1 MINPVWF
8 TVVRQLMS
16 SCSYKGNKF
25 SVHIN
30 AARSERRRKHALR
43 SLRGRD
49 HAQLH
54 RERDGQERRDAGPHR
69 QHQVRDTDTRILCLA
84 VAVFVMSLNIEH
96 YDTRRQQ
103 NEVWIETSPTAVLS
117 LSSKKIHMYFKIRMK
132 IQSCGSGVTAVL
144 VPKSISLIT
153 SALAGLAL
161 SPTCVY
167 VGGVERV
174 DGWLAVCMFPRSMG
188 GMRNEWCHS
197 RTGGRGGEGGVKHVT
212 WSQTMANYSQF
223 VILLYIMY
231 HYPLSSGN

>member
-1 MINPVWF
+1 MNITTLDV
-8 TVVRQLMS
+8 
-16 SCSYKGNKF
+16 NKMKYELKP
-25 SVHIN
+25 
-30 AARSERRRKHALR
+30 ARRLCCLWVRRR
-43 SLRGRD
+43 
-49 HAQLH
+49 
-54 RERDGQERRDAGPHR
+54 
-69 QHQVRDTDTRILCLA
+69 
-84 VAVFVMSLNIEH
+84 
-96 YDTRRQQ
+96 Y
-103 NEVWIETSPTAVLS
+103 
-117 LSSKKIHMYFKIRMK
+117 IHMYFKIRMK

-161 SPTCVY
+161 SLTHVCVC
-167 VGGVERV
+167 VCRWSGATERV